1 MVGKIVRCLT
11 QYYDTR
17 LHRNSIKS
25 RPALVLR
32 SPENDDYVVLP
43 ISTIPNRINV
53 NPVYDIEIDPS
64 KFPKINLTR
73 LSYIRTHRM
82 VSIPMQQIDTS
93 VIIGDLKSD
102 YEELFLEIAEK
113 VEQFHNEVIASC
125 RLCRLYY
132 LLLGGIRPSH
142 ADIVVNSILKQISS
156 LEHDTHL
163 IHQHA

>member
-43 ISTIPNRINV
+43 ISTIPNRTNV
-53 NPVYDIEIDPS
+53 NPIYDIEIDPS

-102 YEELFLEIAEK
+102 
-113 VEQFHNEVIASC
+113 
-125 RLCRLYY
+125 
-132 LLLGGIRPSH
+132 
-142 ADIVVNSILKQISS
+142 
-156 LEHDTHL
+156 
-163 IHQHA
+163 